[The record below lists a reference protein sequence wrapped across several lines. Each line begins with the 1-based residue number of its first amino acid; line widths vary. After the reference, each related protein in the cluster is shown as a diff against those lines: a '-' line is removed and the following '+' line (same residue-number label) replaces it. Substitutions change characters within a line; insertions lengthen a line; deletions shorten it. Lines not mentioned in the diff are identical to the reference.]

1 MKRIFSTLFGII
13 ITIGFLT
20 SGNVHSKDKKAPD
33 KKGSIVVNISKIET
47 KRRRD
52 DDCGKGNP
60 SGVIVYL
67 YNNEDTWQKPKKAF
81 KKQIFIAKEDKSNV
95 TFKDIPAGNYALSI
109 IHDIECDGGFTMRW
123 FPYPSPFDGVTASWR
138 PEIKDTNQ
146 NPKWKMV
153 YFDMKA
159 GEKKTFNVKMTYTLE
174 WDD

>member
-1 MKRIFSTLFGII
+1 MKRILSTIFGII
-13 ITIGFLT
+13 ITVGFLA
-20 SGNVHSKDKKAPD
+20 SGNVHSKDKKGPD
-33 KKGSIVVNISKIET
+33 KNGTIVVNVSKIET
-47 KRRRD
+47 RRRRD
-52 DDCGKGNP
+52 DDCGKGKP
-60 SGVIVYL
+60 SGVIVIL
-67 YNNEDTWQKPKKAF
+67 YNHEDAWGNSKNAYKKLS
-81 KKQIFIAKEDKSNV
+81 FISKEDKGNV

-138 PEIKDTNQ
+138 PEIKNTNQ

-159 GEKKTFNVKMTYTLE
+159 GGTKIFNVKMNYSLE